1 VECVFAAALIA
12 VAGATGSKAA
22 PLESERMNVL
32 FISVDDLR
40 PELGAYGAPV
50 VTPNIDR
57 LADAGLRFD
66 HAYAQVSACAAS
78 RAALLTGTYP
88 HTSGVYLM
96 RPSLGEANPGLVTMP
111 QLFKD
116 AGYETIEIGKFVHL
130 PEDTPGAWSRERWM
144 PEWNPPEYYEPM
156 NRGHTGRRERP
167 RGPVTE
173 GADVSDDT
181 YLDGKLAAHA
191 VAELRRL
198 KDRPFFLAVGFVRPH
213 LPFNCPRKYWDLYDR
228 RNIVLPDT
236 ISRERVPNAEWHGNY
251 EPAMYQGGRTIG
263 ELTGRRLIHGY
274 RACVSYIDAQ
284 VGRLLDELDRLGL
297 SERTLVVL
305 WGDHG
310 WHLGE
315 HGIWGKNTAL
325 DVALRVPLIVRQP
338 GRVGGES
345 TKALVETVDI
355 LPTLCELAGISV
367 PDQVEGLSFVRLLE
381 DPKRPG
387 KRAVF
392 GWRQRAGLDGQ
403 TVRTPRYRL
412 VRWAKRKKPG
422 RLLGLELYDHEND
435 PREYVNLARL
445 PEHADTVKRLNAMLD
460 AWLRHEPVGLA
471 EPDAALGSAA
481 SGNSPGLRAALG
493 WSLALA
499 VLGVA
504 GVLLLWRSITRTGSR

>member
-1 VECVFAAALIA
+1 MRFRRRVECVFAAALIA

-116 AGYETIEIGKFVHL
+116 AGYETML
-130 PEDTPGAWSRERWM
+130 
-144 PEWNPPEYYEPM
+144 
-156 NRGHTGRRERP
+156 P

-213 LPFNCPRKYWDLYDR
+213 LPFNCPRRYWDLYDR

-236 ISRERVPNAEWHGNY
+236 ISRERVPLAQWHGNY
-251 EPAMYQGGRTIG
+251 EPAMYQGGRTNSQ
-263 ELTGRRLIHGY
+263 LTGRRLIHGY
-274 RACVSYIDAQ
+274 RA
-284 VGRLLDELDRLGL
+284 
-297 SERTLVVL
+297 
-305 WGDHG
+305 
-310 WHLGE
+310 
-315 HGIWGKNTAL
+315 
-325 DVALRVPLIVRQP
+325 
-338 GRVGGES
+338 
-345 TKALVETVDI
+345 
-355 LPTLCELAGISV
+355 
-367 PDQVEGLSFVRLLE
+367 
-381 DPKRPG
+381 
-387 KRAVF
+387 
-392 GWRQRAGLDGQ
+392 
-403 TVRTPRYRL
+403 
-412 VRWAKRKKPG
+412 
-422 RLLGLELYDHEND
+422 
-435 PREYVNLARL
+435 
-445 PEHADTVKRLNAMLD
+445 
-460 AWLRHEPVGLA
+460 
-471 EPDAALGSAA
+471 
-481 SGNSPGLRAALG
+481 
-493 WSLALA
+493 
-499 VLGVA
+499 
-504 GVLLLWRSITRTGSR
+504 

>member
-1 VECVFAAALIA
+1 M
-12 VAGATGSKAA
+12 AGAACSKATRH
-22 PLESERMNVL
+22 ESERMNVL

-40 PELGAYGAPV
+40 PELGAYGEPV

-57 LADAGLRFD
+57 LADAGMRFD
-66 HAYAQVSACAAS
+66 RAYAQASACAAS

-96 RPSLGEANPGLVTMP
+96 RPSLAEANPGLATMP

-116 AGYETIEIGKFVHL
+116 AGYETVEIGKFTHV

-144 PEWNPPEYYEPM
+144 PEWNPPEYYEPK
-156 NRGHTGRRERP
+156 NRQHSGRMEKP

-191 VAELRRL
+191 VAELGRL

-213 LPFNCPRKYWDLYDR
+213 LPFNCPKKYWDLYDR
-228 RNIVLPDT
+228 RNIQPPET
-236 ISRERVPNAEWHGNY
+236 ISREQVPKAEWHGNY
-251 EPAMYQGGRTIG
+251 EPAFYMGGRTISR
-263 ELTGRRLIHGY
+263 LTGRRLIHGY

-284 VGRLLDELDRLGL
+284 VGRLLDELDRLDL

-325 DVALRVPLIVRQP
+325 DVALRVPLIVRVP
-338 GRVGGES
+338 GLTSGES

-355 LPTLCELAGISV
+355 LPTLCELVGISV
-367 PDQVEGLSFVRLLE
+367 PDQVEGMSLVRLLE
-381 DPKRPG
+381 DPERPG

-392 GWRQRAGLDGQ
+392 GWRKRAPLQGQ

-412 VRWAKRKKPG
+412 VRWVSEQRPDLVLA
-422 RLLGLELYDHEND
+422 LELYDHAND
-435 PREYVNLARL
+435 PSEYVNLASR
-445 PEHADTVKRLNAMLD
+445 PRHANTVRRLNAMLN
-460 AWLRHEPVGLA
+460 AWMRHEPVGLA
-471 EPDAALGSAA
+471 EPDAAFGSAA
-481 SGNSPGLRAALG
+481 SGDRSRARTNDHGTRPAVSPR
-493 WSLALA
+493 
-499 VLGVA
+499 
-504 GVLLLWRSITRTGSR
+504 